1 MLKRKHISL
10 MILCAYVAAVALM
23 CFMKTDNTLPAGF
36 DIFGIPSDKA
46 VHFIMFFPF
55 PIIAHSAFL
64 PSGKGLLRDL
74 AISAVVFLTGSG
86 FAAGTER
93 LQSMLEYRSGDIMD
107 FAADMAGMAC
117 GSIITI
123 IHMYRKHLK

>member
-10 MILCAYVAAVALM
+10 VILCAYVAAVALM
-23 CFMKTDNTLPAGF
+23 CFMKTDHAPAVEF
-36 DIFGIPSDKA
+36 SLFGIPSDKV
-46 VHFIMFFPF
+46 VHFIMFLPL
-55 PIIAHSAFL
+55 PILAHSAFL

-74 AISAVVFLTGSG
+74 AISAIVFLTGSG

-107 FAADMAGMAC
+107 FVADMAGMAC

>member
-10 MILCAYVAAVALM
+10 VILCAYVAAVALM

-36 DIFGIPSDKA
+36 YIFGIPSDKA
-46 VHFIMFFPF
+46 THFIMFFPL
-55 PIIAHSAFL
+55 PILAYSAFL
-64 PSGKGLLRDL
+64 PSGKGFWKDM
-74 AISAVVFLTGSG
+74 AIFAVVLMAGAG

-117 GSIITI
+117 GSIMTI
-123 IHMYRKHLK
+123 IHIYRKHFK

>member
-1 MLKRKHISL
+1 MLKRKHIS
-10 MILCAYVAAVALM
+10 MIILCAYVAAVALM
-23 CFMKTDNTLPAGF
+23 CFMKTDHAPAVEF
-36 DIFGIPSDKA
+36 SLFGIPSDKV
-46 VHFIMFFPF
+46 VHFIMFLPL
-55 PIIAHSAFL
+55 PILAHSAFL